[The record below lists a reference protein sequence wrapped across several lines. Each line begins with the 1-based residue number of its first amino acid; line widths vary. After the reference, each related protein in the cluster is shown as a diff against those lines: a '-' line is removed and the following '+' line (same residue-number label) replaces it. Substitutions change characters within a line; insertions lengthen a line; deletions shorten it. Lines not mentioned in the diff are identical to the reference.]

1 MKSRKGH
8 RVKVNPKLPN
18 IILLVMDAGR
28 ADHLSCYGYARP
40 TTPHIDQ
47 IAAEGTLYEKAISA
61 GVWTVPSHASLF
73 TGMYL
78 SGHGLYGRKL
88 KLRPDIPTLASF
100 LSSHGYDTLALTAN
114 ALIGQATGL
123 ARGFAQLK
131 DVRNVFQGEQLPGWQ
146 KMGNALYRRLY
157 YGRSPHKNSWYD
169 SGAWRLNLEMKRWIE
184 PRKAGARPFFIFA
197 NYMEPHLRYDPP
209 RAFRRRFLSLAQE
222 QRWQQ
227 VNQNAW
233 QFMSGEVTMTADDW
247 DILTRLYDAE
257 LAYLDGRIGQL
268 YHFLRQNQLLDNT
281 VLIIT
286 ADHGENLGDHNLMD
300 HQYCVYET
308 LARVPLIVRYPAHFP
323 AGRRNQDLVQ
333 SVDLLPTLAEIIAA
347 PDDPVLAS
355 VQGQSL
361 RPAALESTAR
371 DFAVTE
377 YLAPQLHS
385 FRREGV
391 AVDAK
396 FSRQLRA
403 IRTQRHKFI
412 WASDGA
418 HELYDLERD
427 PGECW
432 NVIETERETAV
443 YLARQLQKWV
453 AQQTIAPDEATQ
465 LDEAVVRRLEALGY
479 I

>member
-1 MKSRKGH
+1 MKS
-8 RVKVNPKLPN
+8 NQQQPN

-28 ADHLSCYGYARP
+28 ADHLSCYGYTRP

-47 IAAEGTLYEKAISA
+47 IAKEGTLYEKALSA
-61 GVWTVPSHASLF
+61 AVWTVPSHASLF

-78 SGHGLYGRKL
+78 SGHGLRGRSL
-88 KLRPDIPTLASF
+88 KLRQNIPTLASF
-100 LSSHGYDTLALTAN
+100 LSGRGYDTLALTAN

-123 ARGFAQLK
+123 ARGFAELK
-131 DVRNVFQGEQLPGWQ
+131 DVRNVFQGERLPGWQ
-146 KMGNALYRRLY
+146 KTGNALYRRLY
-157 YGRSPHKNSWYD
+157 YGRSPHKQSWYD
-169 SGAWRLNLEMKRWIE
+169 SGAWRLNYDMRRWIGQ
-184 PRKAGARPFFIFA
+184 RKDGQRPFFIFA

-209 RAFRRRFLSLAQE
+209 RAFRRRFLTPAQE

-233 QFMSGEVTMTADDW
+233 KFMSGEVTMSADDW

-257 LAYLDGRIGQL
+257 LAYLDGRIGELHQ
-268 YHFLRQNQLLDNT
+268 FLRQNDLLDNT
-281 VLIIT
+281 ILIIT

-308 LARVPLIVRYPAHFP
+308 LARVPLIVRYPEQFP
-323 AGRRNQDLVQ
+323 AGLRSQDLVQ
-333 SVDLLPTLAEIIAA
+333 SVDLLPTLAEIISAQ
-347 PDDPVLAS
+347 DDPTLAR

-361 RPAALESTAR
+361 RPASLETNAR
-371 DFAVTE
+371 EFAVTE

-391 AVDAK
+391 EFDAK
-396 FSRQLRA
+396 LSRQLRA

-412 WASDGA
+412 WASDGE
-418 HELYDLERD
+418 HELYDLAQD
-427 PGECW
+427 PNECW
-432 NVIETERETAV
+432 NLIETERGTAV
-443 YLARQLQKWV
+443 DLANKLEDWV
-453 AQQTIAPDEATQ
+453 TQHTIAADEEAQ
-465 LDEAVVRRLEALGY
+465 MDEAVVSRLEALGY